1 MEEKEKIIEEKRLYD
16 DLVMLSKRALD
27 NEKIRI
33 KEHEKYSFYKTI
45 VKVIG
50 ISLTVII
57 VAAMVCFS
65 APTTQQNI
73 TQQTSVE
80 GDVKYNG
87 K

>member
-16 DLVMLSKRALD
+16 DLVMLSKKALD

-33 KEHEKYSFYKTI
+33 KEHERYSLYKTI
-45 VKVIG
+45 VKVVG